1 MCADVCLNCC
11 FFGERVLLTEGFLVS
26 CAVVDLPE
34 LGERTGEERKC
45 SDFCFLSSFAEL
57 LVTSHTV
64 GHSVYTSVAPGHA
77 AVRPPLQSL
86 LEPRHYPRKA
96 PTPGSFHSRP
106 FSLAPALLTVSVD
119 LLALD
124 A

>member
-64 GHSVYTSVAPGHA
+64 GT
-77 AVRPPLQSL
+77 QC
-86 LEPRHYPRKA
+86 
-96 PTPGSFHSRP
+96 TPQW
-106 FSLAPALLTVSVD
+106 
-119 LLALD
+119 LLATQLYD
-124 A
+124 HRCSPF